1 MPGTL
6 LIAAAGLAE
15 GVWMMEMMLL
25 TGLFL
30 VIGLLALF
38 ALCWRSHKFSAASV
52 MLLGII
58 TLIFQPWYC
67 FRPFDEEYYSDPD
80 VVQAANGFQVVGI
93 LWILTWVCVF
103 ASAVVTWLT
112 RRRTSAHESAKS
124 SA

>member
-15 GVWMMEMMLL
+15 AAWMMEMLVMGG
-25 TGLFL
+25 TFL

-38 ALCWRSHKFSAASV
+38 ALCWRSHKLSEASV
-52 MLLGII
+52 MLLGIV

-67 FRPFDEEYYSDPD
+67 FRPFDEEYYSDTD

-93 LWILTWVCVF
+93 LWILTLVFVF